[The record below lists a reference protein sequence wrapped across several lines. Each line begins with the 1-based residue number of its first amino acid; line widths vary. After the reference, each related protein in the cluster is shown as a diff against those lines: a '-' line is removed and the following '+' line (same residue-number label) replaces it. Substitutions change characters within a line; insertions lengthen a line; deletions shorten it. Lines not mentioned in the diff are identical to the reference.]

1 MATPLHTMGPDHL
14 TDMSTPREGSVESF
28 PIVGSK
34 TNQTDFFGMNI
45 IPQPDYMRS
54 YETSEA
60 GYASPQ
66 EVMSQEDQRDS

>member
-1 MATPLHTMGPDHL
+1 MGDASI
-14 TDMSTPREGSVESF
+14 TDMSTPREGSAESF
-28 PIVGSK
+28 LPPASK
-34 TNQTDFFGMNI
+34 TNRTDFFGMNI
-45 IPQPDYMRS
+45 VPQPDYMRS